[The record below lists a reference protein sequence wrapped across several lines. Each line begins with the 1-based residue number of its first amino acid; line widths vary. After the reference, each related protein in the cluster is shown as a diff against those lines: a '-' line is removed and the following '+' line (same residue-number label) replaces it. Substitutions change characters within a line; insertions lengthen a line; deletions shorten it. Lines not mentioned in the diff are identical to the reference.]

1 MGNFLGYLLKCNNNT
16 DNSWLLASSYKS
28 TPNQREEIKA
38 IRDENTRDLTRVTAE
53 GTKTVIQFQ
62 TLPVDL
68 AGKKKIQKFFNDAM
82 TDKLQRKVTVTYWND
97 QDNDYKTS
105 SFYLPDIEFNIDYI
119 DETNI
124 YYSPLTFKLIEY

>member
-1 MGNFLGYLLKCNNNT
+1 MGNFSGYLLKCNNNT

-38 IRDENTRDLTRVTAE
+38 IRDENTRDLTRVTAQ
-53 GTKTVIQFQ
+53 GTKTVIEFQ

-97 QDNDYKTS
+97 EDNDYKTS

>member
-28 TPNQREEIKA
+28 KPNQREEIRA
-38 IRDENTRDLTRVTAE
+38 IRDENTRNLTRVTAE
-53 GTKTVIQFQ
+53 GTKTVIEFQ

-68 AGKKKIQKFFNDAM
+68 VGKEKIQKFFNDAM

-97 QDNDYKTS
+97 EDNDYITS
-105 SFYLPDIEFNIDYI
+105 NFYLPDIEFNIDYI
-119 DETNI
+119 DEANI

>member
-1 MGNFLGYLLKCNNNT
+1 MGNFLGYLLKCHNNT

-38 IRDENTRDLTRVTAE
+38 IRDENTRNLTRVTAQ
-53 GTKTVIQFQ
+53 GTKTVIEFQ

-68 AGKKKIQKFFNDAM
+68 VGKKKIQKFFNDAM

-97 QDNDYKTS
+97 EDNDYKTS

>member
-1 MGNFLGYLLKCNNNT
+1 MGNFSGYLLKCNNNT

-38 IRDENTRDLTRVTAE
+38 IRDENTRDLTRVTAK
-53 GTKTVIQFQ
+53 GTKTVIEFQ

-68 AGKKKIQKFFNDAM
+68 SGKKKIQKFFNDAM

-97 QDNDYKTS
+97 EDNDYKTS

>member
-97 QDNDYKTS
+97 EDNDYKTS